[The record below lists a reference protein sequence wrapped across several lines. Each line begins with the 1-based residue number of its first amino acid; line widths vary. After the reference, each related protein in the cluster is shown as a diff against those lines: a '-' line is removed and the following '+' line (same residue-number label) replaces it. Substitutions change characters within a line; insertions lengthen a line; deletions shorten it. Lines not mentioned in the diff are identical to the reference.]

1 MIQSNNHRFF
11 QLLSPLKKSHRLF
24 LRQRL
29 VNAKTEEK
37 TMVHANTW
45 TKFFMVE
52 PVEMYSRSLHYGKD
66 KARHSFVKNCEKCPK
81 KHHKG
86 VAEESVTCSF
96 KWRNAAYHVVLCSW

>member
-81 KHHKG
+81 
-86 VAEESVTCSF
+86 
-96 KWRNAAYHVVLCSW
+96 

>member
-81 KHHKG
+81 QHHKG